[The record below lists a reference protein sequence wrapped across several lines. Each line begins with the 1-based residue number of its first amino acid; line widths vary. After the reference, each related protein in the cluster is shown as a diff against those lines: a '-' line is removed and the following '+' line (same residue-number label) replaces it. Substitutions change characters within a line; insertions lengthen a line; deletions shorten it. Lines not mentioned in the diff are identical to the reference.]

1 VTHLGPNRRRVD
13 RSGRGRRRVWPRP
26 ALLGI
31 LLLTMLVGLGCSTLG
46 TGAPGGPKQMLKL
59 RLGVAS
65 TPAPVLPNAVLWVAK
80 DLGFYEKEGL
90 DVDVVEVDGTP
101 SIVAG
106 MRSGDLDVG
115 NLATED
121 VIKLTSDKTFELRA
135 IHSPDSRQYFMI
147 AGRDEVKSLADLS
160 GKNFAVARVGS
171 LDHLLTARVLDAGG
185 VKSDTLKYVAIGA
198 PAVRAQALAGGRVDA
213 TTMSIGTWAT
223 IQRQPGVKV
232 LMSQEDYFKAVP
244 IVQKVD
250 AVTLKVLKDKPEEL
264 RRFTAA
270 IIKVSRYLAENKQ
283 AWIDVMATRRSD
295 VSKEDAADLYDQ
307 FKTSWAVN
315 GIMNLDEYQ
324 KTADFFYQEDDYK
337 ALPHIP
343 VSGWADTQFVDA
355 TLKDIGVYDKYD
367 DPGRAIH

>member
-1 VTHLGPNRRRVD
+1 M
-13 RSGRGRRRVWPRP
+13 
-26 ALLGI
+26 LL
-31 LLLTMLVGLGCSTLG
+31 MLVLSVGCSALSG
-46 TGAPGGPKQMLKL
+46 TTPGGGKQMLKL

-90 DVDVVEVDGTP
+90 DVDVVEVEGTP
-101 SIVAG
+101 SIITG

-121 VIKLTSDKTFELRA
+121 VIKLTADKTFELRA

-147 AGRDEVKSLADLS
+147 AGRDELKSVADLA

-171 LDHLLTARVLDAGG
+171 LDHLLTARVLEAEG
-185 VKSDTLKYVAIGA
+185 VKADSLKYVAIGA
-198 PAVRAQALAGGRVDA
+198 PNIRAQALAGARVDA

-232 LMSQEDYFKAVP
+232 LLSQEDYFKAVP

-250 AVTLKVLKDKPEEL
+250 AVTLKVLKDKPEQL

-270 IIKVSRYLAENKQ
+270 IIKVSRYLSENKQ
-283 AWIDVMATRRSD
+283 AWIDTMAARRSD
-295 VSKEDAADLYDQ
+295 VSKEDLDSLYEN
-307 FKTSWAVN
+307 FKTAWAVN

-324 KTADFFYQEDDYK
+324 KTADFFYASDEYK
-337 ALPHIP
+337 SLPRMD
-343 VSGWADTQFVDA
+343 VKDWTDTQFVDA
-355 TLKDIGVYDKYD
+355 TLKEIGVNDKFD
-367 DPGRAIH
+367 NPGRAVK